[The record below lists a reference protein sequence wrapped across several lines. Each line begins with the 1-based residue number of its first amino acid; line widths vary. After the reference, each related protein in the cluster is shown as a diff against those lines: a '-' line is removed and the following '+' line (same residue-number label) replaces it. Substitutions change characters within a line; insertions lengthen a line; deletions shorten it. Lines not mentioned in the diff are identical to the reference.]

1 MKTPRP
7 FATSSPNG
15 ATTGPSARNWKRTL
29 WAQRRRLPHRI
40 GDEADGGRRGRVR
53 SCCDHLLKHR
63 RARRLLARRERGRIR
78 GDHRAFRVWKD
89 DGAANGSGLP
99 HTVGGSPG
107 IPARPRHG
115 GAKLR
120 ALSTYARRGNVAFG
134 LPAQRVPRA
143 FIAEQV
149 TACLGLV
156 GMAEYARRFPRELS
170 GGQQQRVAIARAC
183 RTSARVAARR
193 TALRARRTHTP
204 RDGGRTREPASRASG
219 PYGAVRHARPK
230 RSASPCGSH
239 RCVARRALVLPQAG
253 SSTLSPAAKSLYGGI
268 SRASKRHSRSTKK
281 SFRRAS

>member
-120 ALSTYARRGNVAFG
+120 ALSTYARRGKCCF
-134 LPAQRVPRA
+134 
-143 FIAEQV
+143 
-149 TACLGLV
+149 
-156 GMAEYARRFPRELS
+156 
-170 GGQQQRVAIARAC
+170 
-183 RTSARVAARR
+183 
-193 TALRARRTHTP
+193 
-204 RDGGRTREPASRASG
+204 
-219 PYGAVRHARPK
+219 
-230 RSASPCGSH
+230 RSASAARATRVH
-239 RCVARRALVLPQAG
+239 RRAGYGLPGARRHGRVRPSLPAR
-253 SSTLSPAAKSLYGGI
+253 TFRRPAAARCH
-268 SRASKRHSRSTKK
+268 RARLPYVRACCCSTNRSPRSTHPYAARWWANSRTCIA
-281 SFRRAS
+281 SFRPLRCCTSRTTKAKR